1 MQQELQQVLHGVS
14 AVEVSTQGAVG
25 NQMHEKGVDLDFNE
39 IGIEGVV
46 R

>member
-1 MQQELQQVLHGVS
+1 MQQELQHVQHGVE
-14 AVEVSTQGAVG
+14 AVEGSTQGAVG
-25 NQMHEKGVDLDFNE
+25 NQVQEKGVDLDFNE